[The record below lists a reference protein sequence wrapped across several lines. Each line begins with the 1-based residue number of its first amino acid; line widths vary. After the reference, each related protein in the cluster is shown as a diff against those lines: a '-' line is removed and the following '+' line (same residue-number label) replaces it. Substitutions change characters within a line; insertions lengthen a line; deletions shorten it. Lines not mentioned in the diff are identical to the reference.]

1 MATLKA
7 RRVAP
12 RRALLAVSL
21 ARGVATPR
29 GAPLSRRHD
38 DRLIERCQANRGTL
52 SVASR
57 RFVVDVG
64 EVDE

>member
-29 GAPLSRRHD
+29 GALLD
-38 DRLIERCQANRGTL
+38 YRLIERCQANRGTL